1 MKLSRE
7 IVCSCT
13 LTSGAEARVR
23 GSAFYAGLEGL
34 LHRVSFDPAF
44 SFRPPFSFRPLPL
57 LLLFLLC
64 GLAAAQNPQDK
75 DADKGGAAAVKK
87 TQKKDQKK
95 VETTDAK
102 DKDKEEKKGGMT
114 AETFSG
120 LKFRSIGPAVASGRL
135 MSIAVSPKN
144 KFEYYVGVASGGVW
158 KTVNDGTTWTPLFDK
173 EGSFSIGWA
182 TLDPNDPEVVWVGT
196 GESNSQRSVDYGDG
210 IYRSDDGGKN
220 WQNLGLKKSE
230 HIGRVV
236 IDPRDSKVVYV
247 AAEGPL
253 WGPGGDRGLYK
264 TTDGGKNWKAVLTIS
279 ENTGVADVAI
289 DPANPDIVYASA
301 YQRRRH
307 VWTLID
313 GGPES
318 GIYKSTDAGATWN
331 KLKSGLP
338 TVDMGRIGLAVSPAD
353 TNVVYATI
361 EAADGKGGVFRSDD
375 RGATWERK
383 NEFDVGAMY
392 YARVVCDPK
401 NVDRIFVM
409 NVTVRESL
417 DGGKTLHKVEET
429 NHHGDD
435 HAMWIDPDDTRHWLL
450 GSDGGMYETW
460 DNAKNWEF
468 KANLP
473 TVQFYDVTVDNAVPF
488 YDVCGGTQDNFSW
501 CGPARTRN
509 INGIMNSD
517 WYVTTG
523 GDGFRSVADPVDA
536 NTVYSESQ
544 YGVLVRYDKPTGQE
558 LVLQPQEGK
567 GEPPLRWNWDSPVII
582 SPHSHTRLYFAAN
595 KLFRSDDRGDTW
607 KAISG
612 DLTRQTDRNK
622 LPVMGR
628 VWEPDAVAKN
638 ASTSFYGNIV
648 ALAESPKKEGL
659 IYVGTDDGLIQVTN
673 DGGQNWMKY
682 EKFPG
687 VPDTTY
693 VSRLAASQHDANLVY
708 AAFDNH
714 KNEDFKPYLLRS
726 SDAGKTWSSIAGNL
740 PENGFVLAFAEDT
753 VNANLLFAGTE
764 FGVFFTIDGGAHWV
778 QLKGGL
784 PTIAVRD
791 MVMQAREGDLVI
803 ATFGRGFYVLDD
815 ISALRQIKAESL
827 EQGAGLFPV
836 KDSLLYI
843 ERHPLGG
850 PKKGF
855 QGDAFYTADNPPYGA
870 VFTAYLKENVK
881 TKKEKRQDAEKEA
894 AKKNQTL
901 PYPTNDELRAEA
913 QEAKPEVYFV
923 VYDES
928 GAPIRRVDGSVD
940 AGFQRAAWDLR
951 YPTVSLREHTEEGE
965 DFPPAGSQG
974 LLVVSGTYSV
984 RMFEKVD
991 GVVNEVAGAQSFKVV
1006 AEGTGSLSAADRA
1019 AQQEFQRKVARLYRA
1034 VSGALHTAEDVEA
1047 RLKAVRAALRE
1058 TPAAEKQLGGAA
1070 DSIEQK
1076 DREILRALRGDTEM
1090 QKRNEPVPSSI
1101 NDRVQAIMEGERF
1114 SLAKPTQS
1122 HVDDYNIAAAEFAG
1136 QLEKL
1141 HALVEVDLVKLEK
1154 DMEAAGAPWT
1164 PGRVPE
1170 WSEK

>member
-1 MKLSRE
+1 VKSRLA
-7 IVCSCT
+7 IV
-13 LTSGAEARVR
+13 LTTIC
-23 GSAFYAGLEGL
+23 F
-34 LHRVSFDPAF
+34 AF
-44 SFRPPFSFRPLPL
+44 STLM
-57 LLLFLLC
+57 
-64 GLAAAQNPQDK
+64 AAPQDK
-75 DADKGGAAAVKK
+75 DADTKPAAAADKK
-87 TQKKDQKK
+87 AQKKDQKK
-95 VETTDAK
+95 DDKKDDAKDK

-120 LKFRSIGPAVASGRL
+120 LKFRLIGPAVASGRV
-135 MSIAVSPKN
+135 MAIAVNPKN

-158 KTVNDGTTWTPLFDK
+158 KTVNDGTTWTPVFDK
-173 EGSFSIGWA
+173 EGSYSIGWV
-182 TLDPNDPEVVWVGT
+182 TLDPNDPAVVWVGA
-196 GESNSQRSVDYGDG
+196 GESNSQRSVSYGDG

-220 WQNLGLKKSE
+220 WTNLGLKKSE

-236 IDPRDSKVVYV
+236 VDPRDSKVVYV

-264 TTDGGKNWKAVLTIS
+264 SADGGKNWKAVLTIS
-279 ENTGVADVAI
+279 ENTGVVDVAI
-289 DPANPDIVYASA
+289 DPSNPDIVYAAA

-307 VWTLID
+307 VFTLID

-318 GIYKSTDAGATWN
+318 AIYKSTDAGATWN

-338 TVDMGRIGLAVSPAD
+338 TVDMGRIGLAVSPSD
-353 TNVVYATI
+353 PSVVYATV
-361 EAADGKGGVFRSDD
+361 EAADGKGGIFRSND
-375 RGATWERK
+375 RGATWERR
-383 NEFDVGAMY
+383 NEFDLGAMY
-392 YARVVCDPK
+392 YARVVADPK

-409 NVTVRESL
+409 NVTMRESL

-435 HAMWIDPDDTRHWLL
+435 HSLWIDPDDTKHWLL
-450 GSDGGMYETW
+450 GSDGGMAETW
-460 DNAKNWEF
+460 DDAKNWEF

-473 TVQFYDVTVDNAVPF
+473 TVQFYDVAVDNAVPF
-488 YDVCGGTQDNFSW
+488 YNVCGGTQDNFSW

-509 INGIMNSD
+509 LNGIVNSD

-523 GDGFRSVADPVDA
+523 GDGFHSQVDPEDA

-558 LVLQPQEGK
+558 LLLQPQEGK

-612 DLTRQTDRNK
+612 DLTRQIDRNK

-638 ASTSFYGNIV
+638 QSTSFYGNIV
-648 ALAESPKKEGL
+648 ALSESPKKEGL
-659 IYVGTDDGLIQVTN
+659 IYVGTDDGLIQVTA
-673 DGGQNWMKY
+673 DGGANWTKY
-682 EKFPG
+682 DKFAGIPE
-687 VPDTTY
+687 TTY
-693 VSRLAASQHDANLVY
+693 VSRLAASRHDANTVY
-708 AAFDNH
+708 ASFDNH

-726 SDAGKTWSSIAGNL
+726 TDAGKTWTSIAGNL
-740 PENGFVLAFAEDT
+740 PENGPVLAFAEDT

-764 FGVFFTIDGGAHWV
+764 FGAFFTVDGGQHWV

-791 MVMQAREGDLVI
+791 MVIQAREGDLVI

-827 EQGAGLFPV
+827 EQAAGFFPV

-843 ERHPLGG
+843 ERHPLGA
-850 PKKGF
+850 PKKAF

-870 VFTAYLKENVK
+870 VFTAYLKEKLK

-913 QEAKPEVYFV
+913 EEAKPEVSFV

-928 GAPIRRVDGSVD
+928 GAAVRRVEGSID
-940 AGFQRAAWDLR
+940 SGFQRAAWDLR
-951 YPTVSLREHTEEGE
+951 YPAPSLRESTEEGE
-965 DFPPAGSQG
+965 DFAPAGTQG
-974 LLVVSGTYSV
+974 PLVISGTYRV
-984 RMFEKVD
+984 QMFQKV
-991 GVVNEVAGAQSFKVV
+991 GGAVSELGNMQSFKVV
-1006 AEGTGSLSAADRA
+1006 ADGTSALSAADRA

-1034 VSGALHTAEDVEA
+1034 VSGALHTADDVEA
-1047 RLKAVRAALRE
+1047 RLKAIRTALRE
-1058 TPAAEKQLGGAA
+1058 TPAAEKQLGASA
-1070 DSIEQK
+1070 DAIEQTN
-1076 DREILRALRGDTEM
+1076 RGILRALRGDREM
-1090 QKRNEPVPSSI
+1090 RQRQEPVPSSI
-1101 NDRVQAIMEGERF
+1101 NDRVEVILEGERF
-1114 SLAKPTQS
+1114 ALTKPTQT
-1122 HVDDYNIAAAEFAG
+1122 HLDDYNIAAAEFAG
-1136 QLEKL
+1136 ELGKL
-1141 HALVEVDLVKLEK
+1141 RALVEVDLAKLEK

>member
-1 MKLSRE
+1 VKFRFA
-7 IVCSCT
+7 IVFVAI
-13 LTSGAEARVR
+13 LLA
-23 GSAFYAGLEGL
+23 SAI
-34 LHRVSFDPAF
+34 S
-44 SFRPPFSFRPLPL
+44 
-57 LLLFLLC
+57 
-64 GLAAAQNPQDK
+64 AAQDSGVKPQAVPTSPKSKKATKNQASKSAPGDDNK
-75 DADKGGAAAVKK
+75 DEKK
-87 TQKKDQKK
+87 
-95 VETTDAK
+95 EE
-102 DKDKEEKKGGMT
+102 EEKKPGLT
-114 AETFSG
+114 SDTFAG
-120 LKFRSIGPAVASGRL
+120 LKFRSIGPAVASGRV
-135 MSIAVSPKN
+135 MSIAVNPKN

-158 KTVNDGTTWTPLFDK
+158 KTVNDGTTWTPVFDK
-173 EGSFSIGWA
+173 EGSFSIGWVA
-182 TLDPNDPEVVWVGT
+182 LDPNDASVVWVGT

-210 IYRSDDGGKN
+210 VYRSDDGGKN

-236 IDPRDSKVVYV
+236 IEPKDSKVVYV

-253 WGPGGDRGLYK
+253 WGAGGDRGLYK
-264 TTDGGKNWKAVLTIS
+264 TTDGGKNWKAVLTVS

-289 DPANPDIVYASA
+289 DPSNPDIVYASA

-307 VWTLID
+307 VFTLID

-353 TNVVYATI
+353 SNVVYATI
-361 EAADGKGGVFRSDD
+361 EAADGKGGIFRSDD
-375 RGATWERK
+375 RGATWERR

-392 YARVVCDPK
+392 YARVVPDPK

-409 NVTVRESL
+409 NVSLRESL
-417 DGGKTLHKVEET
+417 DGGKTLHKVEEAS
-429 NHHGDD
+429 HHGDD
-435 HAMWIDPDDTRHWLL
+435 HAMWIDPDDTRHWLF

-460 DNAKNWEF
+460 DNAKSWEF

-473 TVQFYDVTVDNAVPF
+473 TVQFYDVAVDNALPF
-488 YDVCGGTQDNFSW
+488 YNVCGGTQDNFSW
-501 CGPARTRN
+501 CGPARTRD

-523 GDGFRSVADPVDA
+523 GDGFRSVVDPVDP

-595 KLFRSDDRGDTW
+595 RLFRSDDRGDTW

-612 DLTRQTDRNK
+612 DLTRQINRNT
-622 LPVMGR
+622 LPVMGK
-628 VWEPDAVAKN
+628 VWDPDAVAKN

-648 ALAESPKKEGL
+648 ALSESAKKEEL
-659 IYVGTDDGLIQVTN
+659 IYVGTDDGLIQVTS
-673 DGGQNWMKY
+673 DGGQNWTKH
-682 EKFPG
+682 ETFAG
-687 VPDTTY
+687 VPDKTY
-693 VSRLAASQHDANLVY
+693 VSRLAASQHDANVVY

-726 SDAGKTWSSIAGNL
+726 ADAGKTWTSIAGNL
-740 PENGFVLAFAEDT
+740 PENGPVLAFAEDT

-764 FGVFFTIDGGAHWV
+764 FGAFFTTDGGQHWI

-827 EQGAGLFPV
+827 EKTAALFPV

-843 ERHPLGG
+843 ERHPLGA
-850 PKKGF
+850 PNRGF
-855 QGDAFYTADNPPYGA
+855 QGDSFYTAENPPYGA
-870 VFTAYLKENVK
+870 VFTAYLKEKVK
-881 TKKEKRQDAEKEA
+881 TKKEKRQEAEKEA
-894 AKKNQTL
+894 GKKNQTL
-901 PYPTNDELRAEA
+901 PYPTNDELRSET
-913 QEAKPEVYFV
+913 EEPKPEVYFI

-928 GAPIRRVDGSVD
+928 GAPIRRVEGSVD
-940 AGFQRAAWDLR
+940 SGFQRAAWDLR
-951 YPTVSLREHTEEGE
+951 YPKVSLREHIEDGE

-974 LLVVSGTYSV
+974 VLVVSGTYSV
-984 RMFEKVD
+984 RMFENID
-991 GVVNEVAGAQSFKVV
+991 GVVTELAGAQNFKVA
-1006 AEGTGSLSAADRA
+1006 AEGASSLSATDRA
-1019 AQQEFQRKVARLYRA
+1019 AQEEFQRKVFRLYRA
-1034 VSGALHTAEDVEA
+1034 VSGAAHTAEDVQA
-1047 RLKAVRAALRE
+1047 RLKDIRAALRE
-1058 TPAAEKQLGGAA
+1058 TPAAAKQLDAAA
-1070 DSIEQK
+1070 DLIEQK
-1076 DREILRALRGDTEM
+1076 DREILRVLLGDEEM

-1114 SLAKPTQS
+1114 VLAKPTQS
-1122 HVDDYNIAAAEFAG
+1122 HIDDYTIAAGEFADELG
-1136 QLEKL
+1136 KL
-1141 HALVEVDLVKLEK
+1141 RALVEVDLVKLEK